1 MRGILTPEQERLLAE
16 ERRQLGELS
25 ASLARWDASRED
37 QATLERSVR
46 QLEELFLLVV
56 VGEFNSGKS
65 TFINALLGERILDE
79 GVTPTTSA
87 VHRLSWGESDE
98 RSLGK
103 DGIEEISAP
112 VDLLRQVQIV
122 DTPGT
127 NALDRAHEALTREF
141 VPRSDLVLFVTSAD
155 RPFTESEREFIESI
169 REWGKKLVFVVNK
182 IDILREEAEVAE
194 VEAFVVEGCRRLL
207 GISPVL
213 FPISARDALEAKLAL
228 DDRQRL
234 EKSRFAPL
242 ERYLVGTLDEAE
254 RVRLKLRN
262 PLGVGARLAASYLEA
277 ARERVDLLAE
287 DFAALE
293 RIEGQLALFKEDL
306 GRDFRF
312 RLTDVDNLL
321 LACEQRGDEFFD
333 ETFRLA
339 RAVDLLN
346 KSRVKAEFERRVI
359 ADLPREIE
367 RKVDEII
374 DWLVAAELRQW
385 RAATEHLADRRA
397 LHAESLVGEIGSFD
411 ADRRQLL
418 ETVGRA
424 AQRTIEGFDRESES
438 TRLAESVQ
446 TAVAGTALVEVGAI
460 GLGALVS
467 ALATT
472 TVADVTGLLAAGT
485 LAALGFFILPGRRR
499 KAKRQLAAKISDL
512 RSRLMSSLNG
522 EFDREL
528 DRGLAR
534 IREALGPYTRFV
546 EAERRRLAEME
557 SELEESATALA
568 ALGRKIDGL

>member
-1 MRGILTPEQERLLAE
+1 MRGILSSEQERLLAE
-16 ERRQLGELS
+16 TRRELGEL
-25 ASLARWDASRED
+25 AVSLARWDASRED

-46 QLEELFLLVV
+46 QLDELFLLVV

-65 TFINALLGERILDE
+65 TFINALLGEKLLDE

-87 VHRLSWGESDE
+87 VHRLRWAESQDRLLGE
-98 RSLGK
+98 
-103 DGIEEISAP
+103 DGIEEITAP

-127 NALDRAHEALTREF
+127 NALDRGHEALTREF

-155 RPFTESEREFIESI
+155 RPFTESERDFIESI
-169 REWGKKLVFVVNK
+169 REWGKKLVFVINK

-194 VEAFVVEGCRRLL
+194 VEAFVVESCRRLL
-207 GISPVL
+207 GLTPVL
-213 FPISARDALEAKLAL
+213 FPIAARQALEAKLAL
-228 DDRQRL
+228 DGRPKL
-234 EKSRFAPL
+234 EESRFSAL
-242 ERYLVGTLDEAE
+242 EQYLVTTLDERE
-254 RVRLKLRN
+254 RVRLKLLN
-262 PLGVGARLAASYLEA
+262 PLGVGARLAGSYLEA
-277 ARERVDLLAE
+277 ARERVDLLRQ

-293 RIEGQLALFKEDL
+293 RIESQLAVFEEDL
-306 GRDFRF
+306 GREFRF

-333 ETFRLA
+333 DTFRLA

-346 KSRVKAEFERRVI
+346 KSRVKAEFERRVV
-359 ADLPREIE
+359 ADLPRQIE
-367 RKVDEII
+367 TKVDEII

-385 RAATEHLADRRA
+385 RAASEHLADRQA
-397 LHAESLVGEIGSFD
+397 LHAERLVGEIGSFD
-411 ADRRQLL
+411 TDRRQLL

-424 AQRTIEGFDRESES
+424 AQRTVEGFDREREA

-446 TAVAGTALVEVGAI
+446 VAVAGTALVEVGAI
-460 GLGALVS
+460 GLGAVVS

-499 KAKRQLAAKISDL
+499 RAKRQLAAKLSDL
-512 RSRLMSSLNG
+512 RGRLMSSLTT
-522 EFDREL
+522 EFEREV

-534 IREALGPYTRFV
+534 IREAIGPYTRFV
-546 EAERRRLAEME
+546 EAERRRLGEME
-557 SELEESATALA
+557 TELEQSATSLA
-568 ALGRKIDGL
+568 ALGRRLEEL

>member
-16 ERRQLGELS
+16 ERRQLGELA

-65 TFINALLGERILDE
+65 TFINALLGERLLDE

-87 VHRLSWGESDE
+87 VHRLRWGESEE
-98 RSLGK
+98 RSLGE
-103 DGIEEISAP
+103 DGIEEIAAP

-194 VEAFVVEGCRRLL
+194 VEAFVVESCRRLL

-213 FPISARDALEAKLAL
+213 FPIAARDALEAKLAL

-234 EKSRFAPL
+234 EDSRFPPL
-242 ERYLVGTLDEAE
+242 ERYLVGTLDEVE
-254 RVRLKLRN
+254 RVRLKLLN
-262 PLGVGARLAASYLEA
+262 PLGVGSRLAATYLDA
-277 ARERVDLLAE
+277 ARERVGLLAE
-287 DFAALE
+287 DFATLE
-293 RIEGQLALFKEDL
+293 RIEGQLGLFKEDL
-306 GRDFRF
+306 GREFRF

-321 LACEQRGDEFFD
+321 MACEQRGDEFFD
-333 ETFRLA
+333 DTFRLA
-339 RAVDLLN
+339 RAADLIN
-346 KSRVKAEFERRVI
+346 KPRVKAEFERRVI

-367 RKVDEII
+367 GKVDEII
-374 DWLVAAELRQW
+374 DWLIAAELRQW
-385 RAATEHLADRRA
+385 RAATEHLESRRA
-397 LHAESLVGEIGSFD
+397 LHAERMLGELGSFD

-424 AQRTIEGFDRESES
+424 AHRTVERFDREREA

-446 TAVAGTALVEVGAI
+446 MAVAGTAVVEVGAL
-460 GLGALVS
+460 GLGAVVS

-485 LAALGFFILPGRRR
+485 LAVLGLFILPGRRR
-499 KAKRQLAAKISDL
+499 RAKRELAAKISDL
-512 RSRLMSSLNG
+512 RGRLMSSLTA

-546 EAERRRLAEME
+546 EAERRRLGEME
-557 SELEESATALA
+557 GELEESATALA
-568 ALGRKIDGL
+568 ALGRKIGEL

>member
-1 MRGILTPEQERLLAE
+1 MRGVLSPEQERLLAE
-16 ERRQLGELS
+16 ERRQLGEL
-25 ASLARWDASRED
+25 ATSLARWDASRED

-65 TFINALLGERILDE
+65 TFINALLGDRLLDE

-87 VHRLSWGESDE
+87 VHRLRWGENEE
-98 RSLGK
+98 RAPGE
-103 DGIEEISAP
+103 DDIEEIAAP
-112 VDLLRQVQIV
+112 ADLLRQVQIV

-127 NALDRAHEALTREF
+127 NALERSHETLTREF

-155 RPFTESEREFIESI
+155 RPFTESERAFIESV
-169 REWGKKLVFVVNK
+169 REWGKKLVFVINK

-194 VEAFVVEGCRRLL
+194 VEAFVVESCRRLL

-213 FPISARDALEAKLAL
+213 FAISARRALEAKLVL
-228 DDRQRL
+228 DGRDQL
-234 EKSRFAPL
+234 EASRFPAL
-242 ERYLVGTLDEAE
+242 ERYLAGTLDEVE
-254 RVRLKLRN
+254 RVRLKLLN
-262 PLGVGARLAASYLEA
+262 PLGVGARLADSYLEA
-277 ARERVDLLAE
+277 ARERVELLREDLAT
-287 DFAALE
+287 LE
-293 RIEGQLALFKEDL
+293 RIEGQLEVFKEDL
-306 GRDFRF
+306 GREFRF

-346 KSRVKAEFERRVI
+346 KPRVEAEFDRRVI
-359 ADLPREIE
+359 ADLPRDIE

-385 RAATEHLADRRA
+385 RAATEHLEGRRA
-397 LHAESLVGEIGSFD
+397 LHAERLVGEIGSFD
-411 ADRRQLL
+411 TDRRQLL

-424 AQRTIEGFDRESES
+424 AQRTIERFDRKREA

-446 TAVAGTALVEVGAI
+446 VAVAGTALVEVGAI
-460 GLGALVS
+460 GLGAVVS

-472 TVADVTGLLAAGT
+472 TLADITGLLAAGT

-499 KAKRQLAAKISDL
+499 RAKRQLAAKISDL
-512 RSRLMSSLNG
+512 RSRLLASLTA

-534 IREALGPYTRFV
+534 IREALSPYTRFV
-546 EAERRRLAEME
+546 EAERRRLGEME
-557 SELEESATALA
+557 SELEESSTALA
-568 ALGRKIDGL
+568 ALRRKIEEL